1 VVSTV
6 ASGTE
11 GARSGLNSVTRGTF
25 IMLLGTLGFV
35 AEGFLSRVVLARTL
49 TTHEVGVFTFALG
62 LAAVLTAFGALGL
75 PSAVARNLPY
85 SALDADRRAIVRTA
99 FLTTGISAAVITVG
113 LLVAGA
119 ILAGPLEYPLIGVT
133 LEFFAVAVGLAILAG
148 TLASV
153 FQGYEDVRPN
163 ALFVQV
169 LNPAL
174 FLVFYVAALFG
185 GPRGLHFL
193 GALIAYAAAAIVSMV
208 GLLLYT
214 RWRLPRLLPSGSRS
228 RGVSRKLL
236 LFAAP
241 LLVVGTLSSLAGNGD
256 TIILG
261 IFRGGA
267 IAAYTVEL
275 PLARLLQVG
284 VGSLGYIFL
293 PVTARFVRD
302 DNDEAVRITY
312 ATATK
317 WVAVTSLPLFLV
329 LFFLPTRSLGF
340 VYGSLYTTAIVPLQI
355 LVAGAFVSTL
365 VGPATATQVS
375 YGQTRLLLY
384 NTVASAAADVG
395 LSIVLIPVWGLTGAA
410 VAWAVAAALQPV
422 LSMVELAVLR
432 KVHPFRRHYLVPLA
446 ITGIPLGLLFGTVL
460 SAPPIWSLPL
470 LAFGIVGL
478 FVLVVLLS
486 GSLDEGDRL
495 LLEAVERLLGRRL
508 TILRRIG
515 AWCLRLRPLR
525 GPLG

>member
-1 VVSTV
+1 MRTV

-35 AEGFLSRVVLARTL
+35 AEGFLSRVFLARTL
-49 TTHEVGVFTFALG
+49 TAHEVGVFTFALG

-85 SALDADRRAIVRTA
+85 STKDGDRRAIVRTA
-99 FLTTGISAAVITVG
+99 IVATGLSAALITIG
-113 LLVAGA
+113 LLIAGA
-119 ILAGPLEYPLIGVT
+119 VLAGPLDYPLIGIT
-133 LEFFAVAVGLAILAG
+133 LEFFAIAVGLSILAG
-148 TLASV
+148 TLAAI

-163 ALFVQV
+163 AFFVQV
-169 LNPAL
+169 MNPAL
-174 FLVFYVAALFG
+174 FIIFYLVAVFG
-185 GPRGLHFL
+185 GPSGFHFL
-193 GALIAYAAAAIVSMV
+193 GALIAYAAAAIVTIV
-208 GLLLYT
+208 GLLWFT
-214 RWRLPRLLPSGSRS
+214 RRRLPRLLPAGPRSSG
-228 RGVSRKLL
+228 VARKLL

-261 IFRGGA
+261 IVRGGA

-302 DNDEAVRITY
+302 NNDEAVRITY

-340 VYGSLYTTAIVPLQI
+340 VYGSQYTTA
-355 LVAGAFVSTL
+355 
-365 VGPATATQVS
+365 
-375 YGQTRLLLY
+375 
-384 NTVASAAADVG
+384 
-395 LSIVLIPVWGLTGAA
+395 
-410 VAWAVAAALQPV
+410 
-422 LSMVELAVLR
+422 
-432 KVHPFRRHYLVPLA
+432 
-446 ITGIPLGLLFGTVL
+446 
-460 SAPPIWSLPL
+460 
-470 LAFGIVGL
+470 
-478 FVLVVLLS
+478 
-486 GSLDEGDRL
+486 
-495 LLEAVERLLGRRL
+495 
-508 TILRRIG
+508 
-515 AWCLRLRPLR
+515 
-525 GPLG
+525 

>member
-1 VVSTV
+1 L

-11 GARSGLNSVTRGTF
+11 GARNGLNSVTRGTF

-35 AEGFLSRVVLARTL
+35 AEGFLSRVLLARTL

-75 PSAVARNLPY
+75 PSAVGRNLPF
-85 SALDADRRAIVRTA
+85 SSSDDDRRAIVRTA
-99 FLTTGISAAVITVG
+99 LLTTGFSALAITVG
-113 LLVAGA
+113 LLAAGA
-119 ILAGPLEYPLIGVT
+119 LLAGPFDYPLIGMT
-133 LEFFAVAVGLAILAG
+133 LEFFAVAVGLSIFAG
-148 TLASV
+148 TLASI

-163 ALFVQV
+163 AIFIQV
-169 LNPAL
+169 VNPAL
-174 FLVFYVAALFG
+174 FIVFYLASLVA
-185 GPRGLHFL
+185 GPSTLHFL
-193 GALIAYAAAAIVSMV
+193 GALTGYATAAVVTMV
-208 GLLLYT
+208 ALLLYT
-214 RWRLPRLLPSGSRS
+214 RRRLPRLLPAGPRASGVAR
-228 RGVSRKLL
+228 RLL

-261 IFRGGA
+261 VFRGGA
-267 IAAYTVEL
+267 IASYTVEL

-284 VGSLGYIFL
+284 VGSLAYIFL

-302 DNDEAVRITY
+302 GNDEAVRITY

-329 LFFLPTRSLGF
+329 LFFLPSRSLGF
-340 VYGSLYTTAIVPLQI
+340 VYGSIYTSASLPLQI
-355 LVAGAFVSTL
+355 LVAGAFLSTL
-365 VGPATATQVS
+365 VGPSTATQVS

-384 NTVASAAADVG
+384 NTVASAVADVG
-395 LSIVLIPVWGLTGAA
+395 LSFVLIPVWGLTGAA

-432 KVHPFRRHYLVPLA
+432 RVHPFRRHYLVPLA
-446 ITGIPLGLLFGTVL
+446 ITGVPLGLLFATVL
-460 SAPPIWSLPL
+460 VAPPLWSLPL
-470 LAFGIVGL
+470 LAFAIVGL
-478 FVLVVLLS
+478 FILVVLLS

-495 LLEAVERLLGRRL
+495 LLEALEGLLGRRL
-508 TILRRIG
+508 YLVRRLG
-515 AWCLRLRPLR
+515 AWCLRHQLGAKRLR
-525 GPLG
+525 